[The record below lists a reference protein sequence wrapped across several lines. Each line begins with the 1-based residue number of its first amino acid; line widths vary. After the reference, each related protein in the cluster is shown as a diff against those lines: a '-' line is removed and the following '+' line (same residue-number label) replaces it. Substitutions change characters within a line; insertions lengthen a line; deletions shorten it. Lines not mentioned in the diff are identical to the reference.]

1 MNKLRLILDAVP
13 NGMMVIDERGVI
25 VFVNSHIEQMFGYS
39 REELIG
45 RDVEALNSRAVPR
58 SASGTPPALCK

>member
-25 VFVNSHIEQMFGYS
+25 VFVNSHIEQMFGLRS
-39 REELIG
+39 SGHAARLLSHCRG
-45 RDVEALNSRAVPR
+45 R
-58 SASGTPPALCK
+58 